1 MQMGGVKEYLM
12 HLHVGGKFVRDPYV
26 RYVGGT
32 LVSIRED
39 PDTISYWEVKKIIQ
53 NHLCFNSIEI
63 IYFHEPYS
71 GRLQDNLRVLWD
83 DTSTIAMLNYWEKF
97 GFIDI
102 YVEHKVDTPI
112 FEEGILLLTDGV
124 EVEVKDANVEVEG
137 AGAGVEGV
145 TEGANVEVEGAT
157 EDASVGVEGAGA
169 GVEGATEGAS
179 VGVEGA
185 TEGASVEV
193 EGAGAGGLRVEGVTK
208 GANVEVEGVGVA
220 VEGAPEGA
228 GVGIE
233 GAGEVECDN
242 ESENAYSIN
251 TEFLSDGEDDEEL
264 QVARVMRNCK
274 QHREGTEVENNEGG
288 DVEIEENTNEKDSDD
303 YNIDENES
311 CLASSDEEEDEATLR
326 RKKIP
331 KYNRNSESPQFC
343 LGMLFTDGKEF
354 KDATYKY
361 SRCSRRELKIVKNEP
376 KRISVKCIA
385 SAKCP
390 WRIYAST
397 NRQTRYIQVKTFIN
411 EHNCPMSFKNKM
423 VSMKVIAEH
432 FEDTIKDHPKMKIKE
447 IQRRIQSELHVNVPN
462 ARCRR
467 AKSLVTSRLAGS
479 CKEEFALLW
488 DYADELRTKNPGNDY
503 LHSCYLKD
511 TYIKAYSY
519 ALQPINGSHDWK
531 KSGIE
536 AVLPPIEREMPGRP
550 KKNRRKAKDEPK
562 KLKSGHISRTGLI
575 MTCRNCGGEGHNKR
589 SCPILKRTTNRQGTN
604 KGLHTTLDSMEHN
617 FHSGVTTR
625 QSARTNVGV
634 KRNVNSSSSSVAPKK
649 KRKTTSESVRE
660 PVGTQESVAPKK

>member
-1 MQMGGVKEYLM
+1 MQMGGVKEYWM
-12 HLHVGGKFVRDPYV
+12 HLHVGEKFVRDPYV

-102 YVEHKVDTPI
+102 YAEHKVVTPI

-124 EVEVKDANVEVEG
+124 EVEFKDATEDANVEVEGAFEDAGVGVEGAGAGVEGATEGANVEVEG

-145 TEGANVEVEGAT
+145 TEGANVEVEGA
-157 EDASVGVEGAGA
+157 SVGVEGAGA
-169 GVEGATEGAS
+169 GVEGATEGASVGVKGVGAGVEGATEVANVEVEGATEGAS

-193 EGAGAGGLRVEGVTK
+193 EGTGAGVEGATEGVNVEVKGAGAGLRVPLRVLVLGLRVLG
-208 GANVEVEGVGVA
+208 
-220 VEGAPEGA
+220 
-228 GVGIE
+228 
-233 GAGEVECDN
+233 
-242 ESENAYSIN
+242 
-251 TEFLSDGEDDEEL
+251 DEEL
-264 QVARVMRNCK
+264 QAARVMRNCK
-274 QHREGTEVENNEGG
+274 QHREGTEIESDNENSREENDIEVEIHLETDNEGG
-288 DVEIEENTNEKDSDD
+288 DAEIEENTNENDSDD

-311 CLASSDEEEDEATLR
+311 SLASSDEEEDEATLR
-326 RKKIP
+326 RKKFP

-354 KDATYKY
+354 KDAIYKY

-397 NRQTRYIQVKTFIN
+397 NRHTRCIQVKTFIN
-411 EHNCPMSFKNKM
+411 EHNCPVSFKNKM

-488 DYADELRTKNPGNDY
+488 DYADELHTKNPGIGRDGNDQMY
-503 LHSCYLKD
+503 
-511 TYIKAYSY
+511 
-519 ALQPINGSHDWK
+519 PIAWVVAEGESTDSW
-531 KSGIE
+531 SWFLSLVSTDLGMEDGFGYTI
-536 AVLPPIEREMPGRP
+536 
-550 KKNRRKAKDEPK
+550 
-562 KLKSGHISRTGLI
+562 ISDQ
-575 MTCRNCGGEGHNKR
+575 H
-589 SCPILKRTTNRQGTN
+589 
-604 KGLHTTLDSMEHN
+604 KGLE
-617 FHSGVTTR
+617 
-625 QSARTNVGV
+625 
-634 KRNVNSSSSSVAPKK
+634 VAINDILP
-649 KRKTTSESVRE
+649 
-660 PVGTQESVAPKK
+660 